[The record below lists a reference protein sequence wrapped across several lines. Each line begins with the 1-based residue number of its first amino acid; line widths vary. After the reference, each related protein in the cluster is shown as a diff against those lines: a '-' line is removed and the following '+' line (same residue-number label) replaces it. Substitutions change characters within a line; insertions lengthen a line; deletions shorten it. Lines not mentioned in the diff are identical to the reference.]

1 MKTKLWVLMLLV
13 PLVLLILVNKK
24 ENSIEPSEK
33 MLAVNVMVEPQEE
46 VIETFLYDG
55 LTKEQLIAKINR
67 SLNSTIAN
75 KGELFVEHS
84 LELGLDPYL
93 AVAIVLHETGC
104 KWECSSLVKYCNNV
118 GGQVG
123 KPSCNG
129 GPYRSYKTLD
139 EGIIGFMDNLYY
151 NYIDK
156 GLKTPEQIG
165 TKYAASSSWASKIN
179 NYIAEIKA
187 K

>member
-1 MKTKLWVLMLLV
+1 MKTKMLA
-13 PLVLLILVNKK
+13 LVLLFPMILIAGINKEENDIKPTEDVLATFEVK
-24 ENSIEPSEK
+24 E
-33 MLAVNVMVEPQEE
+33 EE
-46 VIETFLYDG
+46 EIFLYDG
-55 LTKEQLIAKINR
+55 LTKEQLIDKINR
-67 SLNSTIAN
+67 SLNSTISN

-93 AVAIVLHETGC
+93 AVSIVLLETGC
-104 KWECSSLVKYCNNV
+104 KWECSNLVKYCNNV

-123 KPSCNG
+123 KPACNG
-129 GPYRSYKTLD
+129 GSYRSYDTLD

-165 TKYAASSSWASKIN
+165 TKYAESPTWASKVN
-179 NYIAEIKA
+179 DYMVEVKA